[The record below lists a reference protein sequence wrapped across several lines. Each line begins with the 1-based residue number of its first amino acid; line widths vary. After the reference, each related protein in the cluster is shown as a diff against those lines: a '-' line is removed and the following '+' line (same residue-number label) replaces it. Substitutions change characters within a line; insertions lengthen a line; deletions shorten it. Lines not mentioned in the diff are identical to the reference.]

1 MDKQELS
8 TAASQATDSTSGA
21 LYDFS
26 GLGKLAKDAEFV
38 REIQQ
43 MFIGRA
49 PKQVALLLASI
60 EQEEWQAVAQQ
71 AHSLKSTLGNL
82 KIERSAALL
91 NQIEKNARP
100 GADKE
105 LLKVSLA
112 VVIETVDAV
121 VQAFQQ
127 ELRSAAA

>member
-26 GLGKLAKDAEFV
+26 GLGKLAKDAELV